1 MKKSSNFQ
9 KFLLLWFGEL
19 ISSIGG
25 GLTSFGLSVY
35 IFNVTGSAA
44 NMALVMLL
52 SSLPILILGMPAGVL
67 ADRYDRRNLMMLG
80 DGLSA
85 IGIIY
90 ILFCMINGGAT
101 LLQICIGIL
110 ISSIFSSLLEP
121 SYKATMTDLLS
132 KDEYSKASGMVGIAG
147 GARYLISPLI
157 AGFLLSISD
166 IKLLLVIDILT
177 FIFTVFTTRVVK
189 NSIKSKKLVKKDG
202 FFKEFCTGWK
212 VLTAKKGLVY
222 VLIISSLVTFFIGT
236 FQILAEPLVLD
247 FTTSKILGI
256 GETIC
261 ASGMI
266 FSGVILGI
274 KGIKKGYVKILSR
287 SLLLAGVGMMIVG
300 IKENIYLICIA
311 GFFFFFMLPFVN
323 NCLDYLVRINVLE
336 EYQGRAWSIISFV
349 SQTGY
354 VIAYAISGILADKT
368 SLITGSSIGRSS
380 GIIISISGLMLLI
393 TGIVI
398 YFIKPIK
405 NLENI
410 QLKNN

>member
-1 MKKSSNFQ
+1 MKNNTNFK

-19 ISSIGG
+19 ISSVGG

-35 IFNVTGSAA
+35 IFNITGSAA

-52 SSLPILILGMPAGVL
+52 SSLPILIFGMPAGVL

-90 ILFCMINGGAT
+90 ILICMINGEAT
-101 LLQICIGIL
+101 LLQICIGLL
-110 ISSIFSSLLEP
+110 ISSVFSSLLEP
-121 SYKATMTDLLS
+121 AYKATMTDILS
-132 KDEYSKASGMVGIAG
+132 KDEYSKASGMMGIAG

-166 IKLLLVIDILT
+166 IKLLLIIDICT
-177 FIFTVFTTRVVK
+177 FIITVLTTRIVK
-189 NSIKSKKLVKKDG
+189 NSIKLKKSVKKEG
-202 FFKEFCTGWK
+202 FLKEFHIGWK
-212 VLTAKKGLVY
+212 VMVSKKGLIFLLV
-222 VLIISSLVTFFIGT
+222 ISALVTFFIGT
-236 FQILAEPLVLD
+236 FQILAEPLILD

-274 KGIKKGYVKILSR
+274 KGIKKGYVKILSC
-287 SLLLAGVGMMIVG
+287 SFLLAGLSMAFVGLW
-300 IKENIYLICIA
+300 ENIYLICIA
-311 GFFFFFMLPFVN
+311 GFIFFFMLPFVN
-323 NCLDYLVRINVLE
+323 NCLDYLVRINILE

-354 VIAYAISGILADKT
+354 VIAYALSGVFADKL

-380 GIIISISGLMLLI
+380 GMVISISGILLLL
-393 TGIVI
+393 TGITI
-398 YFIKPIK
+398 YFIKPIRK
-405 NLENI
+405 LEN
-410 QLKNN
+410 N

>member
-1 MKKSSNFQ
+1 MQKKSNFN

-35 IFNVTGSAA
+35 IFNITGSAA

-67 ADRYDRRNLMMLG
+67 ADRYDRRNLMMIG

-90 ILFCMINGGAT
+90 ILIYMINGGGAT

-121 SYKATMTDLLS
+121 SYKATITDLLS
-132 KDEYSKASGMVGIAG
+132 KEEYSKASGMVGIAG

-157 AGFLLSISD
+157 AGFLLSVSD
-166 IKLLLVIDILT
+166 IKLLLIIDICT
-177 FIFTVFTTRVVK
+177 FILTVLTTRVVK
-189 NSIKSKKLVKKDG
+189 NNIKCKNTIKKEG
-202 FFKEFCTGWK
+202 FFKEFRSGWK
-212 VLTAKKGLVY
+212 VITAKKGLVF

-256 GETIC
+256 VETIC

-266 FSGVILGI
+266 FSGIILGV
-274 KGIKKGYVKILSR
+274 KGINKGYVKILSR
-287 SLLLAGVGMMIVG
+287 ALLLAGFGMMLVG
-300 IKENIYLICIA
+300 IKEDIYFICIA

-354 VIAYAISGILADKT
+354 VIAYAVSGILADKV
-368 SLITGSSIGRSS
+368 SLITGNSIGRSS
-380 GIIISISGLMLLI
+380 GTIISISGMMLLL
-393 TGIVI
+393 TGIMI
-398 YFIKPIK
+398 YFIRPIK
-405 NLENI
+405 ELE
-410 QLKNN
+410 KN

>member
-1 MKKSSNFQ
+1 MQKDSNFN

-19 ISSIGG
+19 VSSIGG

-35 IFNVTGSAA
+35 IFNITGSAA

-85 IGIIY
+85 IGVIY
-90 ILFCMINGGAT
+90 ILACMINGGAT
-101 LLQICIGIL
+101 IFQICIGIL

-121 SYKATMTDLLS
+121 SYKATMTDILS
-132 KDEYSKASGMVGIAG
+132 KEEYSKASGMVGIAG

-166 IKLLLVIDILT
+166 IKLLLMIDIST
-177 FIFTVFTTRVVK
+177 FIFTVLMTRIVK
-189 NSIKSKKLVKKDG
+189 NSIKSKKTINKEDFLKD
-202 FFKEFCTGWK
+202 FRTGWK
-212 VLTAKKGLVY
+212 VITNKKGLIFI
-222 VLIISSLVTFFIGT
+222 LIISSMVTFFIGI
-236 FQILAEPLVLD
+236 FQILAEPLILD

-256 GETIC
+256 CETIC

-274 KGIKKGYVKILSR
+274 KGIKKGYVKILSQT
-287 SLLLAGVGMMIVG
+287 LLLAGLGMMMVG
-300 IKENIYLICIA
+300 LKENIYLICVA

-323 NCLDYLVRINVLE
+323 NCLDYLVRINVVE
-336 EYQGRAWSIISFV
+336 QYQGRAWSIISFV
-349 SQTGY
+349 TQVGY
-354 VIAYAISGILADKT
+354 VIAYAISGKIADKV
-368 SLITGSSIGRSS
+368 SLVTGSSIGRSS
-380 GIIISISGLMLLI
+380 GIIISISGIMLLI
-393 TGIVI
+393 TGVVVF
-398 YFIKPIK
+398 FIKPIK
-405 NLENI
+405 ELE
-410 QLKNN
+410 K

>member
-1 MKKSSNFQ
+1 MQKKSNFN

-19 ISSIGG
+19 ISSVGG

-35 IFNVTGSAA
+35 IFNITGSAA
-44 NMALVMLL
+44 NMALIMLL
-52 SSLPILILGMPAGVL
+52 SSLPILLLGMPAGVL
-67 ADRYDRRNLMMLG
+67 ADRYDRRNLMMIG

-85 IGIIY
+85 IGVIY
-90 ILFCMINGGAT
+90 ILICMINGGAT

-110 ISSIFSSLLEP
+110 ISSVFSSLLEP
-121 SYKATMTDLLS
+121 SYKATITDLLS
-132 KDEYSKASGMVGIAG
+132 TEEYSKASGMVGIAG

-157 AGFLLSISD
+157 AGFLLSVSD
-166 IKLLLVIDILT
+166 IKLLLIIDICTFILT
-177 FIFTVFTTRVVK
+177 FLTTRVVK
-189 NSIKSKKLVKKDG
+189 NNIKSKKSIKKEG
-202 FFKEFCTGWK
+202 FLKEFRTGWK
-212 VLTAKKGLVY
+212 VITFKKGLIY
-222 VLIISSLVTFFIGT
+222 ILIISSLVTFFIGT

-247 FTTSKILGI
+247 FSTSKILGI

-266 FSGVILGI
+266 FSGIYLGI

-287 SLLLAGVGMMIVG
+287 ALILAGFGMMIVG
-300 IKENIYLICIA
+300 LKEDIYLICIA

-349 SQTGY
+349 SQVGY
-354 VIAYAISGILADKT
+354 VIAYAISGILADKF
-368 SLITGSSIGRSS
+368 SLITGNSIGRSS
-380 GIIISISGLMLLI
+380 GAIISIAGIMLLL
-393 TGIVI
+393 TGIMI

-405 NLENI
+405 ELEVTS
-410 QLKNN
+410 

>member
-1 MKKSSNFQ
+1 MQKNSNFN

-19 ISSIGG
+19 VSSVGG

-35 IFNVTGSAA
+35 IFNITGSAA

-52 SSLPILILGMPAGVL
+52 SSLPILILSMPAGVL

-90 ILFCMINGGAT
+90 ILICMSNGGAT

-110 ISSIFSSLLEP
+110 TSSIFSSLLEP
-121 SYKATMTDLLS
+121 SYKATITDLLTQE
-132 KDEYSKASGMVGIAG
+132 EYSKASGMVGVAG

-157 AGFLLSISD
+157 AGFLLSVSN
-166 IKLLLVIDILT
+166 IKLLLIIDICT
-177 FIFTVFTTRVVK
+177 FIFTVLTTRVVK
-189 NSIKSKKLVKKDG
+189 NKIISKKIIKKEG
-202 FFKEFCTGWK
+202 FLREFRTGWT
-212 VLTAKKGLVY
+212 VITAKKGLIFILV
-222 VLIISSLVTFFIGT
+222 ISSLVTFFIGT

-256 GETIC
+256 CETIC

-287 SLLLAGVGMMIVG
+287 ALLLAGFGMMIVG
-300 IKENIYLICIA
+300 IKENIYLICFA

-323 NCLDYLVRINVLE
+323 NCLDYLVRTNVLE

-354 VIAYAISGILADKT
+354 VIAYAISGILADKV
-368 SLITGSSIGRSS
+368 SIITGSSIGRSS
-380 GIIISISGLMLLI
+380 GTIISISGIMLLL
-393 TGIVI
+393 TGIII

-405 NLENI
+405 ELE
-410 QLKNN
+410 KN

>member
-1 MKKSSNFQ
+1 MKKSSNFN

-19 ISSIGG
+19 VSSVGG

-35 IFNVTGSAA
+35 IFNTTGSAA

-52 SSLPILILGMPAGVL
+52 SSLPLLILGMPAGVL
-67 ADRYDRRNLMMLG
+67 ADRYDRRNLMMIG

-85 IGIIY
+85 IGVIY
-90 ILFCMINGGAT
+90 ILICMFNGGAT

-110 ISSIFSSLLEP
+110 ISAIFSSLLEP
-121 SYKATMTDLLS
+121 SYKATMTDLLE
-132 KDEYSKASGMVGIAG
+132 KNEYSRASGMMGIAS

-157 AGFLLSISD
+157 AGLLLSISD
-166 IKLLLVIDILT
+166 IKLLLIIDICT
-177 FIFTVFTTRVVK
+177 FILTVLTTRVVK
-189 NSIKSKKLVKKDG
+189 NSIKTKKVKIKKES
-202 FFKEFCTGWK
+202 FLKEFRVGWK
-212 VLTAKKGLVY
+212 VITSKKGLVFIL
-222 VLIISSLVTFFIGT
+222 VISSLVTFFIGT

-256 GETIC
+256 CETIC

-266 FSGVILGI
+266 FSGLYLGI

-287 SLLLAGVGMMIVG
+287 SLLLAGLGMMIVG
-300 IKENIYLICIA
+300 LKENIYLICVA

-354 VIAYAISGILADKT
+354 VVAYAISGILADKT
-368 SLITGSSIGRSS
+368 SVIMGSSIGRGS
-380 GIIISISGLMLLI
+380 GIIISISGVLLLI
-393 TGIVI
+393 TGVII
-398 YFIKPIK
+398 YFIKPIRKLEK
-405 NLENI
+405 N
-410 QLKNN
+410 